1 MWQECLKISKGR
13 RKEIVTEPRPP
24 CYRAAPQVFVH
35 RSFLPLLL
43 WTACIAVIN
52 CYLSALAENHNDK
65 LDFLRCNV
73 CQTPKEA
80 NNDRILRE
88 TGPHAPACDCDQVLR
103 SNQIIVQI
111 LTRIVTHVIK
121 SIHCFYACYKKYPLF
136 DNLPAR
142 MWLWWVSIRTFNH
155 VQPRKI
161 FWNHGV
167 LINDHHDEIGQNTWK
182 WKWDNITS
190 LSISLLNWSIWNCLS
205 LGLIYTYI
213 SLTFVQPDKVVH
225 CSQFWV

>member
-1 MWQECLKISKGR
+1 MQCVPDSKRSKQWQNLTWDLS
-13 RKEIVTEPRPP
+13 T
-24 CYRAAPQVFVH
+24 
-35 RSFLPLLL
+35 RSTL
-43 WTACIAVIN
+43 WLWSGASLQPDRSTDPEKN
-52 CYLSALAENHNDK
+52 C
-65 LDFLRCNV
+65 
-73 CQTPKEA
+73 
-80 NNDRILRE
+80 
-88 TGPHAPACDCDQVLR
+88 
-103 SNQIIVQI
+103 
-111 LTRIVTHVIK
+111 
-121 SIHCFYACYKKYPLF
+121 YACYKKYPLF